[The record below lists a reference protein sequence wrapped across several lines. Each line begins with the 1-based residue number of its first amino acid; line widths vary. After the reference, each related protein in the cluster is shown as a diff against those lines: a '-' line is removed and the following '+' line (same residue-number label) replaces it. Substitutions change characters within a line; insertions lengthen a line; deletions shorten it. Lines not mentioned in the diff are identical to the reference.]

1 MEIEILDPNNIAAA
15 AAANSGIKNTTGLYD
30 DSYAPT
36 PIFTIKS
43 TPQAQEEP
51 DPTTDA
57 ETGNEYEDNDYD
69 DDDDEDYD
77 DDNDKVKEVEP
88 PEKVTP
94 VPILIESDDK
104 YIGYKE
110 FISEEEEDPVAE
122 QSGRYPTIERKQV
135 TRLIPTRAG
144 KNYDS
149 GYIHLNI
156 DTTKEKRYNHIIHI
170 IMTQYSLKKV
180 LNNFKE

>member
-88 PEKVTP
+88 PEEVTP
-94 VPILIESDDK
+94 VPILI
-104 YIGYKE
+104 
-110 FISEEEEDPVAE
+110 
-122 QSGRYPTIERKQV
+122 
-135 TRLIPTRAG
+135 
-144 KNYDS
+144 
-149 GYIHLNI
+149 
-156 DTTKEKRYNHIIHI
+156 
-170 IMTQYSLKKV
+170 
-180 LNNFKE
+180 